1 MILIINQNTDHEL
14 WIWSSV
20 SHTSQFKKKK
30 NTGKFFYYCKILNV
44 CTPAN
49 HYSGFSTYK
58 LWKPHHMFLVSAS
71 EMQNLVL
78 FSILT
83 HRELK
88 VFGFWEVWKT
98 KKDFWGFCLRLFL
111 TNNNHIMRLIYLK
124 SLKTLPSLS
133 VLLDLTEC
141 GDKKF
146 GLYFAV
152 RRPKYFV

>member
-1 MILIINQNTDHEL
+1 MSCECDRLFLIRHNL
-14 WIWSSV
+14 
-20 SHTSQFKKKK
+20 KKKK

-98 KKDFWGFCLRLFL
+98 KKDF
-111 TNNNHIMRLIYLK
+111 
-124 SLKTLPSLS
+124 
-133 VLLDLTEC
+133 
-141 GDKKF
+141 
-146 GLYFAV
+146 
-152 RRPKYFV
+152 

>member
-1 MILIINQNTDHEL
+1 MSCESDRLFLIRHNL
-14 WIWSSV
+14 
-20 SHTSQFKKKK
+20 KKKK
-30 NTGKFFYYCKILNV
+30 KKTGKFFYYCKILNV

-98 KKDFWGFCLRLFL
+98 KKDFWGFCLRLFW

>member
-1 MILIINQNTDHEL
+1 MNLIVCFSYVTIK
-14 WIWSSV
+14 
-20 SHTSQFKKKK
+20 KKKK

-98 KKDFWGFCLRLFL
+98 KKDFWGFCLRLFW

>member
-1 MILIINQNTDHEL
+1 MSCESDRLFLIRHNL
-14 WIWSSV
+14 
-20 SHTSQFKKKK
+20 KKKQK
-30 NTGKFFYYCKILNV
+30 KTGKFFYYCKILNV

>member
-1 MILIINQNTDHEL
+1 MSCESDRLFLIRHNL
-14 WIWSSV
+14 
-20 SHTSQFKKKK
+20 KKKQK
-30 NTGKFFYYCKILNV
+30 KTGKFFYYCKILNV

-98 KKDFWGFCLRLFL
+98 KKDFWGFCLRLFW